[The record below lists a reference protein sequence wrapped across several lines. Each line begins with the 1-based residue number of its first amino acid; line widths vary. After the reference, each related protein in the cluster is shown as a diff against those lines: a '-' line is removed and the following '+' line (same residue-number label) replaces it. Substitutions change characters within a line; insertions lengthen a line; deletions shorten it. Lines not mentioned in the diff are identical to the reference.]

1 MAVINLK
8 KYYYPLITED
18 TFMEVPD
25 DVAEAFVET
34 EREAR
39 REHSRKHYYGVYS
52 YDQSIGM
59 ENHFLFHSPS
69 PEELMVKQVDDAEY
83 ALLLSHLYEAIG
95 KLSDTQRRRLIAR
108 YRDGMKLREIAE
120 AEGVSTSCAT
130 ESVASAIRKLKKI
143 FKKNDWTRYPKE
155 ETENEADDRKG
166 KTGKTARRRRARN
179 PAAAKPAEALGEQN
193 AKRDLP

>member
-1 MAVINLK
+1 MAIINLK

-18 TFMEVPD
+18 TFIEVPD

-59 ENHFLFHSPS
+59 ENHFLFHEPS
-69 PEELMVKQVDDAEY
+69 PEELLVKQVDDDEY

-155 ETENEADDRKG
+155 ETEDEANERKA

-179 PAAAKPAEALGEQN
+179 PSAPKPAKDSGEQN
-193 AKRDLP
+193 AK

>member
-1 MAVINLK
+1 MAIINLK

-18 TFMEVPD
+18 AFMEVPD
-25 DVAEAFVET
+25 DVAQAFVET

-59 ENHFLFHSPS
+59 ENHFLFHAAS

-155 ETENEADDRKG
+155 EQEDEADGRKE

-179 PAAAKPAEALGEQN
+179 PSAPKPAKDSGEQN
-193 AKRDLP
+193 AK